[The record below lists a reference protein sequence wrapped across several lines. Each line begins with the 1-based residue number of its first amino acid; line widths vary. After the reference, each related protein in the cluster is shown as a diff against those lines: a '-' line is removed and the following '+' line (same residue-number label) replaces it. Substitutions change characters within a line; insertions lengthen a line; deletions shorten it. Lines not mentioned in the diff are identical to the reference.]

1 MQTIQDQVRAFIVD
15 NFLFGNA
22 EAELDGDTSFLDSR
36 IIDSTGILELV
47 AFLEE
52 TYELHIE
59 DHELEPANLDTLNRI
74 AVFVGR
80 KQTANS

>member
-1 MQTIQDQVRAFIVD
+1 MASIQDQVRAFVVQ

-22 EAELDGDTSFLDSR
+22 EAVLDGDTSFLDTR

-52 TYELHIE
+52 TYGLRIE
-59 DHELEPANLDTLNRI
+59 DHELEPANLDSLNRI
-74 AVFVGR
+74 AAFVER
-80 KQTANS
+80 KQTAR